1 MICLGIAVKYNEAH
15 TKNSVYEIIKQNNRT
30 GYMIKVENI
39 YTKLRDQLIKEPNV
53 RSFIFYQ
60 DKMKI
65 MTKMILD

>member
-39 YTKLRDQLIKEPNV
+39 YTKLRDKLIK
-53 RSFIFYQ
+53 
-60 DKMKI
+60 
-65 MTKMILD
+65 